1 MIQAVIL
8 DMDGLLLDSEPAWYE
23 ANIQLLKKRGHEYT
37 KELSKQIIGT
47 GHKEAVQLFKDKFNL
62 PEDLETLAAERKSL
76 MYETL
81 FQDIQLFPGAKQL
94 IYLLAKNKYKLAIA
108 TGGHTKEKVKEI
120 LNIFSLDTFFPVI
133 VSSDEVAHGKPAPDI
148 FLEAAKRLGIAPTY
162 CLVLE
167 DASIGVI
174 AGNAAGMKVVAVP
187 NIYTQQQN
195 FSKADRIVTS
205 LTEITLPLIKSL

>member
-1 MIQAVIL
+1 
-8 DMDGLLLDSEPAWYE
+8 
-23 ANIQLLKKRGHEYT
+23 
-37 KELSKQIIGT
+37 
-47 GHKEAVQLFKDKFNL
+47 
-62 PEDLETLAAERKSL
+62 